1 MHLTKIIEKEITLEN
16 FVKKKANI
24 SGITTNSKSAKP
36 GMLFVA
42 IKGQQFNGLAF
53 LNEALSKG
61 INAVLINSSI
71 KKTCPN
77 LAC

>member
-1 MHLTKIIEKEITLEN
+1 MHLTKIIDKEITLEN
-16 FVKKKANI
+16 FVKKKAYI
-24 SGITTNSKSAKP
+24 SGITSNSKSAKP

-71 KKTCPN
+71 KKKK
-77 LAC
+77 